1 MINRKSIVFIIVFV
15 VIFQITYA
23 IPKTTISAMSS
34 KNNNETNIIF
44 QQNGIFNTIAQYGY
58 ISNPERYLYYFNNE
72 SCIGFLPKKT
82 DSVLSPKN
90 ILKNEFIC
98 FFIDSTKGDIF
109 EISESS
115 GWDFHIIDQQENKK
129 WIVISPKGKSR
140 LLLINDT
147 GEILNEIEFTTDF
160 LGDYVTIN
168 WIDNSLYQL
177 MISML
182 GRDAFYEID
191 LEKNESKFLYEEKG
205 N

>member
-15 VIFQITYA
+15 VILQITYA
-23 IPKTTISAMSS
+23 LPKTIISTISS

-44 QQNGIFNTIAQYGY
+44 LRNGIFNIIAQYGY
-58 ISNPERYLYYFNNE
+58 ISNPERYLSYFNNE

-90 ILKNEFIC
+90 ILKNKFIC
-98 FFIDSTKGDIF
+98 FFIDSTKGDIS

-115 GWDFHIIDQQENKK
+115 GWDFHIIDQQGDQK
-129 WIVISPKGKSR
+129 WIVISPKGKSK

-147 GEILNEIEFTTDF
+147 GKILNDIEFNTEF
-160 LGDYVTIN
+160 LGDYVTIEK
-168 WIDNSLYQL
+168 IDNSLYKL

-191 LEKNESKFLYEEKG
+191 LERNESKFLYEKK
-205 N
+205 